1 MYNGQY
7 KSFEVE
13 ESVSISAIMTK
24 VSDERC
30 VSERADSERQRRRVK
45 AGKGTLARQRDI
57 RETLDLRS
65 CVHLV
70 GDPAS
75 ISGTCELQYRAQKG
89 DLFPHSVRTT
99 ASPDRTPVPF
109 RSYPDRK
116 GRS

>member
-7 KSFEVE
+7 KSFDVE
-13 ESVSISAIMTK
+13 ESVSTSAVMTG

-57 RETLDLRS
+57 RETS

-75 ISGTCELQYRAQKG
+75 ISGTCELQYRG
-89 DLFPHSVRTT
+89 TSTE
-99 ASPDRTPVPF
+99 
-109 RSYPDRK
+109 
-116 GRS
+116 G